1 MNSQAAAVTVAT
13 ADEVPALIRD
23 LYAIVAKLETIF
35 PGRHFTPDGHLV
47 GSIGEALASTYYA
60 IELCRASTEGYDGVR
75 EGRRVEVKATQGDRI
90 ALSSCPE
97 HLLVL
102 KLNEDGSFDECFNG
116 PGLLAWA
123 LVAKRKSTKN
133 GQHQVSLVALK
144 RVMATAVTA
153 AHMLEPVRE
162 LPAGTKRARVTRSTA
177 PS

>member
-1 MNSQAAAVTVAT
+1 MNAPAMAPTP
-13 ADEVPALIRD
+13 DEVPALIRD
-23 LYAIVAKLETIF
+23 FYAIVAKLEFIF

-47 GSIGEALASTYYA
+47 GSIGEALASTYYD

-75 EGRRVEVKATQGDRI
+75 EGRKVEVKATQGDRI

-97 HLLVL
+97 HLLVF

-133 GQHQVSLVALK
+133 GQHQVSLAAL
-144 RVMATAVTA
+144 RQMMATEVTVA
-153 AHMLEPVRE
+153 QVLEPVRE
-162 LPAGTKRARVTRSTA
+162 LPAGTKRARVARSTA

>member
-1 MNSQAAAVTVAT
+1 MAPTP
-13 ADEVPALIRD
+13 DEVPALIRD
-23 LYAIVAKLETIF
+23 LYAIVAKLESIF

-47 GSIGEALASTYYA
+47 GSIGEALASTYYD

-75 EGRRVEVKATQGDRI
+75 EGRKVEVKATQGDRI

-97 HLLVL
+97 HLLVF

-133 GQHQVSLVALK
+133 GQHQVSLAAL
-144 RVMATAVTA
+144 RQMMATEVTVA
-153 AHMLEPVRE
+153 QVLEPVRE
-162 LPAGTKRARVTRSTA
+162 LPGGTKRARVARSTT
-177 PS
+177 PT